1 MDYKFLYHILFNA
14 ATQPL
19 MQSGQSMKLIIAVPD
34 DC

>member
-14 ATQPL
+14 ATDAIWE
-19 MQSGQSMKLIIAVPD
+19 SMKLIIAVPD

>member
-1 MDYKFLYHILFNA
+1 MDYKFYITFFSM
-14 ATQPL
+14 QPL

>member
-14 ATQPL
+14 AL